1 MEATVSM
8 ASLTP
13 ELLELICSYLG
24 ELDIARTIAVA
35 VHSTLAAAAL
45 EQAGVHSTAVIQ
57 EHSLSWAARLPL
69 AQHVVGVRELTPERG
84 LRELT
89 RLHERGLWRQLTQ
102 ASLMQPQWHYQMDEP
117 GPALRTLGLA
127 SLIQILQDET
137 HWFAD
142 EEARYQAAAAWL
154 RAFRWWPRP
163 AGEAA
168 AAIGAVRLAR
178 MPPCAQQRV
187 LDDAAQ
193 WPEARA
199 ALLAQPSAPA
209 TGAWSFGF
217 AVPLPSSA
225 AAAEAAAAEVEAEEA
240 AAEAENED
248 EEDEEDEDEDDG
260 GVPPFRWGSVP
271 FWVAGAY
278 LHAEAGAYVV
288 YGMHGAVNEVPEMEV
303 GMSRNPNPNP
313 NPKP

>member
-1 MEATVSM
+1 MEATVSV

-24 ELDIARTIAVA
+24 SRDLAQTIAVA
-35 VHSTLAAAAL
+35 VRSTLAAAAL
-45 EQAGVHSTAVIQ
+45 EQAGAHSIAAIHQ
-57 EHSLSWAARLPL
+57 HSLSWAARLPL
-69 AQHVVGVRELTPERG
+69 AQHVVG
-84 LRELT
+84 LRELKI
-89 RLHERGLWRQLTQ
+89 
-102 ASLMQPQWHYQMDEP
+102 SDSQWHYRLDEP
-117 GPALRTLGLA
+117 GQALRTLGLA
-127 SLIQILQDET
+127 SLIQLLQDET

-168 AAIGAVRLAR
+168 AAIGVIRLAR

-187 LDDAAQ
+187 LDDAAA

-199 ALLAQPSAPA
+199 ALLVQSSAPA

-225 AAAEAAAAEVEAEEA
+225 AAAEPAAALAAAAE
-240 AAEAENED
+240 
-248 EEDEEDEDEDDG
+248 
-260 GVPPFRWGSVP
+260 PFAT
-271 FWVAGAY
+271 VAVTAPT
-278 LHAEAGAYVV
+278 VSTK
-288 YGMHGAVNEVPEMEV
+288 AVHV
-303 GMSRNPNPNP
+303 GRGRGRR
-313 NPKP
+313 